1 MEVVD
6 GVVLIKNKTVKPI
19 RFCPWMSNDTY
30 YSKGG
35 VNVVGSYQHE
45 DREQDTEDTKGA
57 KIFETERIGDRLETH
72 VSVFLSKRKP

>member
-1 MEVVD
+1 MRGKKKRNIWETMEVVD

-35 VNVVGSYQHE
+35 VNVVGSY
-45 DREQDTEDTKGA
+45 
-57 KIFETERIGDRLETH
+57 
-72 VSVFLSKRKP
+72 